1 MPDCVGLCMSKG
13 SNSSGLRRYNERVLI
28 NFLRKL
34 GQASKLE
41 LSRLSNL
48 TPQAVT
54 RIIDDLESAGM
65 VEQKGKIQR
74 GLGQPSTMYAINPTG
89 AYSIGVNVGRSDIQV
104 LLMDFGGSV
113 IGKIAHEFDSPE
125 PDFLLEKIAQG
136 IAYFQASLSADN
148 QQRLVGVGLAMP
160 WFMGAWKKEANMSD
174 ALAERWLNIK
184 FNEEVAK
191 RTQLPVFMENDCS
204 SAAIAEL
211 QFGRGSELQNFLYV
225 FIGTFVGGG
234 VVLHGNLE
242 SGVHGNAGAL
252 ASMPVSPSRLSSCP
266 QSESAF
272 ETLANRASLFVLR
285 RHLNANGFSIKNI
298 SELPSLMPA
307 AKPFVDEWLTD
318 CADALSFVIFSSL
331 GVLDFQGI
339 VIDGNLPRELVQELV
354 TKVQTKVT
362 ELTPNGVFLP
372 QVVMGNIGV
381 DARAIGGA
389 ILPFYVNFSPDTN
402 IMLTASDE

>member
-1 MPDCVGLCMSKG
+1 MSKG

-54 RIIDDLESAGM
+54 RIIDDLETAGM
-65 VEQKGKIQR
+65 VEQKGKVQR

-113 IGKIAHEFDSPE
+113 IGKIAHEFEIPE
-125 PDFLLEKIAQG
+125 PDFLLDKIAQG
-136 IAYFQASLSADN
+136 IAYFQASLSTEN

-160 WFMGAWKKEANMSD
+160 WFMGAWKKEVNMSD
-174 ALAERWLNIK
+174 ALAERWFNIK

-191 RTQLPVFMENDCS
+191 RTNLPVFMENDCS

-266 QSESAF
+266 PSESAF

-318 CADALSFVIFSSL
+318 CADALTFVIFSSL
-331 GVLDFQGI
+331 GVLDFEGI
-339 VIDGNLPRELVQELV
+339 VLDGNLPRDLVQELV
-354 TKVQTKVT
+354 AKVQTQIT
-362 ELTPNGVFLP
+362 ALTPNGIFLP

>member
-1 MPDCVGLCMSKG
+1 MSKG

-54 RIIDDLESAGM
+54 RIIDDLETAGM

-104 LLMDFGGSV
+104 LLMDFGGNV
-113 IGKIAHEFDSPE
+113 IGKIAHEFEIPE

-136 IAYFQASLSADN
+136 IHYFEASLSPEN
-148 QQRLVGVGLAMP
+148 KKRLVGVGLAMP
-160 WFMGAWKKEANMSD
+160 WFMGAWKKEVNMSD
-174 ALAERWLNIK
+174 ELAERWYHIK

-191 RTQLPVFMENDCS
+191 RTHLPVFMENDCS

-211 QFGRGSELQNFLYV
+211 QFGRGSELQNFLYI

-266 QSESAF
+266 ASTSAF

-298 SELPSLMPA
+298 SELPSLMPG
-307 AKPFVDEWLTD
+307 AKPFVDEWLAD
-318 CADALSFVIFSSL
+318 CADALAFVIFSSL
-331 GVLDFQGI
+331 GVMDFEGI
-339 VIDGNLPRELVQELV
+339 VIDGNLPRELVHELV
-354 TKVQTKVT
+354 SRVQIQIT

-372 QVVMGNIGV
+372 QVLAGHIGV

-402 IMLTASDE
+402 VMLTTADE

>member
-1 MPDCVGLCMSKG
+1 MSKG

-54 RIIDDLESAGM
+54 RIIDDLETAGM

-113 IGKIAHEFDSPE
+113 IGKIAHEFEIPE
-125 PDFLLEKIAQG
+125 PDFLLDKIAQG
-136 IAYFQASLSADN
+136 IAYFQASLNAEN

-160 WFMGAWKKEANMSD
+160 WFMGAWKKEVNMSD
-174 ALAERWLNIK
+174 ALAERWFNIK

-191 RTQLPVFMENDCS
+191 RTNLPVFMENDCS

-266 QSESAF
+266 PSESAF

-285 RHLNANGFSIKNI
+285 RHLNANGFSIKNV

-318 CADALSFVIFSSL
+318 CADALTFVIFSSL
-331 GVLDFQGI
+331 GVLDFEGI
-339 VIDGNLPRELVQELV
+339 VIDGNLPRDLVQELV
-354 TKVQTKVT
+354 TRVQKQIT
-362 ELTPNGVFLP
+362 ELTPNGIFLP

>member
-1 MPDCVGLCMSKG
+1 MSKG

-54 RIIDDLESAGM
+54 RIIDDLEAAGM

-113 IGKIAHEFDSPE
+113 IGKIAHEFDIPE
-125 PDFLLEKIAQG
+125 PDFLLDKIAQG
-136 IAYFQASLSADN
+136 IAYFQASLSAEN

-160 WFMGAWKKEANMSD
+160 WFMGAWKKEVNMSD
-174 ALAERWLNIK
+174 ALAERWFNIK

-191 RTQLPVFMENDCS
+191 RTNLPVFMENDCS

-266 QSESAF
+266 PSESAF

-285 RHLNANGFSIKNI
+285 RHLNANGFSIKNV

-318 CADALSFVIFSSL
+318 CADALTFVIFSSL
-331 GVLDFQGI
+331 GVLDFEGI
-339 VIDGNLPRELVQELV
+339 VLDGNLPRDLVQELV
-354 TKVQTKVT
+354 AKVQTQIT
-362 ELTPNGVFLP
+362 ALTPNGIFLP